1 MKNKYRQVV
10 LPVMVTLAFAAVA
23 AVAGDIT
30 KQEEPVKTAA
40 QAVTPAQTPVQPSAA
55 AALAGEQ
62 IKWQVISAGGTDGSS
77 ASYHLRGTAGQVAVG
92 KGTSAS
98 YVLGHGFWQPFGG
111 GGGACCQQRG
121 DINNDSVGP
130 DISDLVDLVGYMFG
144 GQPYPG
150 CEDAGGYKAEA
161 DIDGNGSL
169 GPDISDLVALVNY
182 MFGGCPG
189 CLVPCP

>member
-1 MKNKYRQVV
+1 MNIKYRHVV
-10 LPVMVTLAFAAVA
+10 LLVIVILTLAAVVA
-23 AVAGDIT
+23 IAGDTT
-30 KQEEPVKTAA
+30 KQAEPVKTAA
-40 QAVTPAQTPVQPSAA
+40 QTNASVQTPVQPSAA

-92 KGTSAS
+92 TGSSAS

-111 GGGACCQQRG
+111 GGGCCQQRG
-121 DINNDSVGP
+121 DINDDGVGP
-130 DISDLVDLVGYMFG
+130 DISDLVDLVSYMFG

-150 CEDAGGYKAEA
+150 CEDPGGYKAEA
-161 DIDGNGSL
+161 DIDGNGT

>member
-1 MKNKYRQVV
+1 MKRLLYMIASLLLLV
-10 LPVMVTLAFAAVA
+10 LWGVWAADVEKSPGA
-23 AVAGDIT
+23 TSGADSAL
-30 KQEEPVKTAA
+30 Q
-40 QAVTPAQTPVQPSAA
+40 VTPSGQTSS
-55 AALAGEQ
+55 ALAGEQ

-92 KGTSAS
+92 MGSSAS

-150 CEDAGGYKAEA
+150 CEDPGGYKAEA
-161 DIDGNGSL
+161 DIDGNGT
-169 GPDISDLVALVNY
+169 GPDISDLVYLVTY
-182 MFGGCPG
+182 MFAGGPAPVGCP
-189 CLVPCP
+189 